1 MMYYIRAARVHNLG
15 ERMIQKVH
23 GENMDHGFGMIGY
36 MAALLTTF
44 SSIPQ
49 IVRVCRLKESRD
61 ISLWTVYPLYPQGVL
76 LWAAL
81 EIISAYLLVIIANVV
96 SLCLSVML
104 ICLVVRYR

>member
-1 MMYYIRAARVHNLG
+1 MMYYLRAARVHNLG

-61 ISLWTVYPLYPQGVL
+61 ISLWTTSALSAGIL
-76 LWAAL
+76 LWF
-81 EIISAYLLVIIANVV
+81 IHGLLIGDLPVIFANGF
-96 SLCLSVML
+96 SWGLSVLML
-104 ICLVVRYR
+104 G

>member
-49 IVRVCRLKESRD
+49 IIRVCRLRESRD
-61 ISLWTVYPLYPQGVL
+61 ISLWTTSALSAGIL
-76 LWAAL
+76 LWVVHGL
-81 EIISAYLLVIIANVV
+81 IIGDLPVIIANVV